1 MKALEKNARKLAP
14 GLRVIKTG
22 MAATLCLCL
31 SYAIPQPYSQPLCG
45 VIVAAAAMGNSIDV
59 SFRTGRDGAVSA
71 LLGALLGLLF
81 SLAGHGNAG
90 LCGIGVI
97 LTLYACVLLRL
108 ENGMVIGEIVFLT
121 VMLAPPAG
129 PHWLHALGCAANAL
143 LGILVALAVNLVVMP
158 RHYAG
163 EVKERYSKF
172 CALAA
177 QGLHAAR
184 AGQPAPCQE
193 LAAALEQLRGSIRA
207 YVAERKLLRGSDE
220 EVFRISC
227 RLSTFQQLV
236 NELDSL
242 QALQQE
248 EDARFTQEEREV
260 VRRYHMARLERLS
273 IHLRPS
279 AEKPRPASPDQTGGR

>member
-71 LLGALLGLLF
+71 FLGALLGLLF

-207 YVAERKLLRGSDE
+207 YVAERKLLRGSDGTLE
-220 EVFRISC
+220 G
-227 RLSTFQQLV
+227 TFK
-236 NELDSL
+236 L
-242 QALQQE
+242 QSFDWL
-248 EDARFTQEEREV
+248 
-260 VRRYHMARLERLS
+260 
-273 IHLRPS
+273 
-279 AEKPRPASPDQTGGR
+279 PAAQTGNKGKYSSHKCVTTLKSIASNIFRNQPLLRKRHNFYFLC